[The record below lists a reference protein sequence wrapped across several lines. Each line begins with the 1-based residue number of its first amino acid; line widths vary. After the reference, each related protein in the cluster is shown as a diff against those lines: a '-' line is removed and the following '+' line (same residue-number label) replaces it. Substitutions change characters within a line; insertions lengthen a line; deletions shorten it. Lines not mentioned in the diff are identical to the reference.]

1 MTVVPNEA
9 TNIDGGTKAA
19 VQQESGRKLDNCLQ
33 RLLQKKRK
41 QRSLWIQVSWFLR
54 IQDQ

>member
-19 VQQESGRKLDNCLQ
+19 VQQESGRVGQLSTEAAAEV
-33 RLLQKKRK
+33 KKNKRACGF
-41 QRSLWIQVSWFLR
+41 R
-54 IQDQ
+54 